1 MSAAVDPSPP
11 SRRPHP
17 TVDDPTPL
25 HTCLRSPPSATP
37 SPPQTHAQH
46 PWAAAFHFV
55 FKALALFFYLFGGFF
70 SSNFVFICV
79 VCILLLAFDF
89 WTVKNV
95 TGRLLVGLRWWNH
108 VRDDGSNEWVFES
121 IENPGEV
128 HPSDARL
135 FWTGLYAT
143 PAIWAVFLLV
153 SLLKFSVQ
161 WLVIVL
167 VALVLSGAN
176 IVGYYK
182 CSNDQKKRVQSM
194 VQGAAF
200 KTAFGLGTSAVQSLV
215 SSAFGAVTGGGAAQ
229 QPAGA
234 QQPQGVPP
242 V

>member
-1 MSAAVDPSPP
+1 MAS
-11 SRRPHP
+11 
-17 TVDDPTPL
+17 
-25 HTCLRSPPSATP
+25 
-37 SPPQTHAQH
+37 QH
-46 PWAAAFHFV
+46 PVAAAFHFI

-95 TGRLLVGLRWWNH
+95 TGRLLVGLRWWNN

-143 PAIWAVFLLV
+143 PVIWAVFLLV
-153 SLLKFSVQ
+153 AILKFSVS

-167 VALVLSGAN
+167 VALVLSFAN

-215 SSAFGAVTGGGAAQ
+215 TSAFGAVTGSGATGSSSSSGSQAAGG
-229 QPAGA
+229 